1 MKKKEYLE
9 RLDKALYGVSH
20 EDAVRLIEYYRELI
34 EDGSENVDEETF
46 ISKLEPPEL
55 VAENYRKEINS
66 NNTNFTSE
74 EKTIIKEKKEESNK
88 KAKTPRVVQILLM
101 IICVAFAFWGAI
113 GLFIIGVIT
122 FSFSIYSIYLFV
134 TAIILMFSHPAVA
147 FAQIGYAMI
156 IGSVGFALGY
166 ILPFIGKLYV
176 FIIKALSLRDVKF
189 EKPKFK
195 RRHFLGFGI
204 NFIAGITVF
213 IAAFGALGFSLTKL
227 SCADEMK
234 LMQETME
241 MPEESFTLI
250 SDNLGLEICYT
261 EEEMIK
267 LEYYDFEDNPK
278 TFTYDNGKAV
288 LTSKHKI
295 GSWGLVWERGVFF
308 SWRSSK
314 YYNAKL
320 YLPSTSTLNIEIE
333 LDNGQVDIDNMVFND
348 LKISTDNG
356 AIALS
361 NLHANDVKLSTSN
374 GKISVDNSVMYSVNA
389 SADNGEISF
398 ENLTILNLAS
408 AKTQNGA
415 VKMKNV
421 NAVSLRGES
430 NNGMVRFDDC
440 KGDNLF
446 AETDNGAIYVYRIE
460 VDNIDLTSGNGSI
473 SGTITG
479 NRSDYRIDAKTG
491 LGSNNLSN
499 KEDGEKYLKART
511 GNGSINIKF
520 VE

>member
-34 EDGSENVDEETF
+34 DDGSENVDEETF

-74 EKTIIKEKKEESNK
+74 EKTIIKEKNEESNK
-88 KAKTPRVVQILLM
+88 KAKTPSVIRILLM

-113 GLFIIGVIT
+113 GLFILGVTT
-122 FSFSIYSIYLFV
+122 FSLVIYSVYLFV
-134 TAIILMFSHPAVA
+134 AAIVLMFSHPAVA

-156 IGSVGFALGY
+156 LGSAGFVLGY
-166 ILPFIGKLYV
+166 IFPYIRKLYI
-176 FIIKALSLRDVKF
+176 FIIKILSLKDTKF

-195 RRHFLGFGI
+195 NKYFLGFGI
-204 NFIAGITVF
+204 NFVAGITIF
-213 IAAFGALGFSLTKL
+213 IAAFGALGFSIAKL

-261 EEEMIK
+261 DETEIK
-267 LEYYDFEDNPK
+267 LEYYDFEKNPK
-278 TFTYDNGKAV
+278 TFTYANGKAE
-288 LTSKHKI
+288 LSSKYKI
-295 GSWGLVWERGVFF
+295 GDWGLIWERGVFF
-308 SWRSSK
+308 KWSSSK

-320 YLPSTSTLNIEIE
+320 YLPSTSTLNVTIE
-333 LDNGQVDIDNMVFND
+333 LDNGRIAANNMTFND
-348 LKISTDNG
+348 FKLSTDNG
-356 AIALS
+356 AIELN
-361 NLHANDVKLSTSN
+361 NLHANDVKISTSN
-374 GKISVDNSVMYSVNA
+374 GAISIKNSELYNISA
-389 SADNGEISF
+389 SADNGAISF
-398 ENLTILNLAS
+398 ENLTISNLAS

-415 VKMKNV
+415 VKMKSV
-421 NAVSLRGES
+421 NAFSLQGES

-440 KGDNLF
+440 KGNKLF
-446 AETDNGAIYVYRIE
+446 AETDNGAIYIYRIE
-460 VDNIDLTSGNGSI
+460 VDDIDLTSGNGSV
-473 SGTITG
+473 SGTIVG

-491 LGSNNLSN
+491 LGSNNLNN
-499 KEDGEKYLKART
+499 KEDGVKYLKVRT
-511 GNGSINIKF
+511 GNGSVNIKF